1 MKRTRSLFSNGSVP
15 SGKDVEAIKVEAL
28 KIETRETEAPYRSLE
43 RLIPIHLKDNPAP
56 YYIANILREAI
67 YRGLLAD
74 GEPLHQSLLAERLK
88 VSPIPLREA
97 LRLLETEGLVDFR
110 GRRGAVVTGLSAGE
124 TREIYEMLAA
134 LETNVLRIA
143 FPSITEETMAAAEK
157 LLDKMEAEPDCIV
170 WREQNILFHT
180 LLYES
185 ADRPMTL
192 DHIARL
198 RQQVDRYIRLHLA
211 SMREESEAQHRAIL
225 EAVRARD
232 RGAAL
237 EALSRHLEKT
247 SLELQNYMG
256 NEEE

>member
-1 MKRTRSLFSNGSVP
+1 
-15 SGKDVEAIKVEAL
+15 
-28 KIETRETEAPYRSLE
+28 
-43 RLIPIHLKDNPAP
+43 
-56 YYIANILREAI
+56 
-67 YRGLLAD
+67 
-74 GEPLHQSLLAERLK
+74 
-88 VSPIPLREA
+88 
-97 LRLLETEGLVDFR
+97 
-110 GRRGAVVTGLSAGE
+110 
-124 TREIYEMLAA
+124 
-134 LETNVLRIA
+134 
-143 FPSITEETMAAAEK
+143 MAAAEK
-157 LLDKMEAEPDCIV
+157 LLNKMEAEPDCIV

>member
-143 FPSITEETMAAAEK
+143 FPSITEGTMAAAEK
-157 LLDKMEAEPDCIV
+157 LLNKMEAEPDCIV

>member
-1 MKRTRSLFSNGSVP
+1 M
-15 SGKDVEAIKVEAL
+15 
-28 KIETRETEAPYRSLE
+28 ETQTPYHSLE
-43 RLIPIHLKDNPAP
+43 QLIPIHLKDNPAP

-67 YRGLLAD
+67 FRGLLPE
-74 GEPLHQSLLAERLK
+74 GEPLHQSQLAERLK

-110 GRRGAVVTGLSAGE
+110 GRRGAMVTGLNAGE

-134 LETNVLRIA
+134 LETNVLNIA
-143 FPSITEETMAAAEK
+143 FSLISQDTIAAAEEV
-157 LLDKMEAEPDCIV
+157 LDKMEAEPDCIV
-170 WREQNILFHT
+170 WREHNILFHT

-211 SMREESEAQHRAIL
+211 SMREESETQHRAIL
-225 EAVRARD
+225 EAVKAGD
-232 RGAAL
+232 RSAAL

-247 SLELQNYMG
+247 SRDLQDYMG
-256 NEEE
+256 KEEEE

>member
-1 MKRTRSLFSNGSVP
+1 M
-15 SGKDVEAIKVEAL
+15 EAIKVEAL
-28 KIETRETEAPYRSLE
+28 KIEARETEAPYRSLE

-74 GEPLHQSLLAERLK
+74 GEPLHQSLLAERLR

-143 FPSITEETMAAAEK
+143 FPSITEGTMVAAEK

-211 SMREESEAQHRAIL
+211 SMREESETQHRAIL

-232 RGAAL
+232 RDAAL

>member
-1 MKRTRSLFSNGSVP
+1 M
-15 SGKDVEAIKVEAL
+15 
-28 KIETRETEAPYRSLE
+28 LE
-43 RLIPIHLKDNPAP
+43 M
-56 YYIANILREAI
+56 
-67 YRGLLAD
+67 
-74 GEPLHQSLLAERLK
+74 
-88 VSPIPLREA
+88 
-97 LRLLETEGLVDFR
+97 EGLVDFR
-110 GRRGAVVTGLSAGE
+110 GRRGAMVTGLSAGE

-211 SMREESEAQHRAIL
+211 SMREESETQHRAIL

-232 RGAAL
+232 RDAAL

-247 SLELQNYMG
+247 SRDLQNYMSK
-256 NEEE
+256 EEEE

>member
-1 MKRTRSLFSNGSVP
+1 MKRARSLFSNGSVP
-15 SGKDVEAIKVEAL
+15 SGKDVEAIKMEVM
-28 KIETRETEAPYRSLE
+28 KTEAPYRSLE

-74 GEPLHQSLLAERLK
+74 GEPLHQSLLAEQLR

-97 LRLLETEGLVDFR
+97 LRLLEMEGLVDFR
-110 GRRGAVVTGLSAGE
+110 GRRGAMVTGLSTGE

-211 SMREESEAQHRAIL
+211 SMREESETQHRAIL